1 MLKLLVEK
9 NYIGNPASQIL
20 LHKANVFGEAF
31 YCGEH
36 VCVYPC
42 VYICM
47 IV

>member
-31 YCGEH
+31 YCGECMCMH
-36 VCVYPC
+36 VCIYV
-42 VYICM
+42 
-47 IV
+47 